1 MNDPRDVFF
10 DNLNPDSCR
19 IITSTSPVVL
29 LCGGKVVIKERADD
43 PDPPTPSLRHAIIN
57 SSSHDVEFYCPEQI
71 TSWHEDSTFKNLVQ
85 YEIELAAVCSIIVLI
100 IESAGSIAEL
110 GAFSQQDEL
119 QEKLMVVKSTNFKKD
134 SFIELGILRFI
145 RESKSIL
152 SSPIKS
158 YPWNVKSPSKIEDDV
173 VNDVIL
179 SIQEELKSIPK
190 SQSLSDRKVS
200 HATTLIRE
208 LIRLFVALKK
218 VEIAKYLDSFCFL
231 ISDNALKRK
240 LFILEKFKFIE
251 AVEYD
256 GAIYYCC
263 TDSNYNSLRLSA
275 IKGKRLDAMSI
286 SIDCQKYYEKTKD
299 RHRLGA
305 IKLFKSRGRV

>member
-1 MNDPRDVFF
+1 MNDPRDIFF
-10 DNLNPDSCR
+10 DNLNLGLCR

-29 LCGGKVVIKERADD
+29 LCGGKVAVKERADD
-43 PDPPTPSLRHAIIN
+43 PEPPTPSLRHAIIN
-57 SSSHDVEFYCPEQI
+57 SSSHVEFYYPEQI

-119 QEKLMVVKSTNFKKD
+119 QEKLIVIKSTNFKND

-145 RESKSIL
+145 RESNSIL
-152 SSPIKS
+152 SSPVKS
-158 YPWNVKSPSKIEDDV
+158 YPWNVKSPSKIEGDI

-190 SQSLSDRKVS
+190 SQSLSDRSFS

-218 VEIAKYLDSFCFL
+218 VEISKYLDNFCFL
-231 ISDNALKRK
+231 VSDNELKRK
-240 LFILEKFKFIE
+240 LFLLEKFKLIE
-251 AVEYD
+251 AIEYD

-263 TDSNYNSLRLSA
+263 TDTDYNTLRLSA
-275 IKGKRLDAMSI
+275 IKGKRLDSMNV

-305 IKLFKSRGRV
+305 IKLFKSGGRV